1 MLRTKSQGH
10 RPPISEEED
19 FKRGLAYMGV
29 AGILLMLPK
38 YFEYILANL
47 SQGVVTW
54 TFNILMGLQCSD
66 LSWKVKVNL
75 DLWNFLPEFRHIRW
89 CIGLWVKNI

>member
-47 SQGVVTW
+47 SQGVVT
-54 TFNILMGLQCSD
+54 
-66 LSWKVKVNL
+66 
-75 DLWNFLPEFRHIRW
+75 
-89 CIGLWVKNI
+89 